1 MEPIPAYQTRL
12 TRHLASISRLELLEK
27 RISWARLATFL
38 SGLALAWTPLVLGSA
53 FAWIVP
59 IPFLAFAWLVY
70 KHAGVAREL
79 ERTRS
84 AAGFCRDGLA
94 RAKDLPPDATVLGLS
109 YLDPDHPYA
118 IDIDLFG
125 RGSLFEKLCRARSG
139 LGQSTLARW
148 LLAPASVKE
157 VLARQE
163 AIRELAPRLD
173 WRETL
178 AVAAGELQ
186 EAVDPAILRD
196 WIDRQDTPPSPGAR
210 SLAVLLSSLSIGSLV
225 GWFSGAWSAGPFLG
239 ILLIQIFAGRFVSRR
254 VDAILQAADRPA
266 RELARLS
273 GTLAVFERARFDS
286 EWLQERTSS
295 LKGDDNLPPSRSAA
309 GLERLIDRLEAK
321 NNPVFAPIAALLFW
335 GTHHAA
341 AIERWRRNHRD
352 SLEQW
357 LAAVGELEALA
368 SLAGAAFDA
377 PEDSFPHLVPLNT
390 GETTGAVKPYFRAE
404 GLGHPLLPRDMLVRN
419 DLELGSVPGRSGPNT
434 MLWILS
440 GSNMAGKSTLLRA
453 LGTNVALAQAG
464 APVRANAF
472 ELTSPMRLGAAIRI
486 TDSLT
491 EGVSQFYAEIRR
503 IRQIVDQAA
512 EPGLLYLFDEIL
524 HGTNSAERKRGAEAV
539 LRHLVERGA
548 LGWVTTH
555 DLALAELADRLRP
568 PGTAQNFHLAD
579 RHDAEG
585 DTISFDYLLKDG
597 PVQHGSALDLM
608 RSIGLPV

>member
-1 MEPIPAYQTRL
+1 MEPVPAYQTRL
-12 TRHLASISRLELLEK
+12 AEHLASIHRLELLEK
-27 RISWARLATFL
+27 RLSWARLGTFL
-38 SGLALAWTPLVLGSA
+38 CGLALVWTSLVLGSA
-53 FAWIVP
+53 FVWIAPV
-59 IPFLAFAWLVY
+59 PFLVFGWLVY
-70 KHAGVAREL
+70 KHAGVTREL
-79 ERTRS
+79 KQTR
-84 AAGFCRDGLA
+84 AAAAFCKDGLA
-94 RAKDLPPDATVLGLS
+94 RARDLSPDVTVLGLS
-109 YLDPDHPYA
+109 FLDPDHPYA
-118 IDIDLFG
+118 IDFDLFG

-139 LGQSTLARW
+139 LGQATLAEW
-148 LLAPASVKE
+148 LLAPASVE
-157 VLARQE
+157 EAVARQE
-163 AIRELAPRLD
+163 AIRELSLQLD

-186 EAVDPAILRD
+186 EAVDPAILRE
-196 WIDRQDTPPSPGAR
+196 WIERKDPPPSVTAR
-210 SLAVLLSSLSIGSLV
+210 ALAFVLSSLSIVSLA
-225 GWFSGAWSAGPFLG
+225 GWFSGHWSAGPFLG
-239 ILLIQIFAGRFVSRR
+239 MLLIQIFAGRFVTRR
-254 VDAILQAADRPA
+254 VESILQSADRPA

-273 GTLAVFERARFDS
+273 GTLAVFERAQFKA
-286 EWLQERTSS
+286 EWLQSRTSS
-295 LKGDDNLPPSRSAA
+295 LKGEHELPPSRSAA
-309 GLERLIDRLEAK
+309 GLERMTDRLEARR
-321 NNPVFAPIAALLFW
+321 NPIFAPIAALLFW

-341 AIERWRRNHRD
+341 AIERWHRKHRD
-352 SLEQW
+352 CMAQW

-377 PEDSFPHLVPLNT
+377 PEDTFPKLVPLST
-390 GETTGAVKPYFRAE
+390 AGTTDTVKPYFRAK
-404 GLGHPLLPRDMLVRN
+404 GLGHPLLPRDVLVRN
-419 DLELGSVPGRSGPNT
+419 DLELGSVPGGGGPET

-453 LGTNVALAQAG
+453 LGTNVVLAQAG
-464 APVRANAF
+464 APVRAIAF

-503 IRQIVDQAA
+503 IRQIVDQAS

-555 DLALAELADRLRP
+555 DLALAELADQLQP
-568 PGTAQNFHLAD
+568 AGTARNLHLAD
-579 RHDAEG
+579 RHDAGG